1 MNFLDRA
8 IANFGYEIKDIA
20 QQRDGTYRTPKSARQ
35 SIVSAQRY
43 SGGFSTFNNQR
54 QQLLAYKDWVYIA
67 VKAVAEQCA
76 AIDLRLFENH
86 TKVNNRTLAQKLIE
100 NPIRAKEYMSQ
111 RVNYVAKKDGRLT
124 YRKNVAALE
133 ELDIHPFLSLLNRPN
148 EHMDKNEFFEM
159 TFLHLE
165 LTGNAY
171 WFISRKNGK
180 PDELWPL
187 MPNCIQIVPDEKH
200 FIVGYVYTTDG
211 VQVPL
216 NPEDVV
222 HHRLGNPSDMRY
234 GFSPVMAGATTIDTD
249 FQAGEFN
256 RRFFYNTAV
265 PDGFLTIEDTMD
277 EKTFKRI
284 RSEWDNA
291 YGGSTNAHRTA
302 ILSGGM
308 KYEPISVNQRDM
320 EFFKSRQFSRDQ
332 IFAFFGVP
340 KSILGYDE
348 SMSRSNSDT
357 AERVFMKRNRTR
369 MQRLVNRI
377 TMSLAD
383 DFAENLIVSFTDPVP
398 QDQDQVLNETT
409 KSLGSTNT
417 VAWRTINEIRA
428 ERGLLPVK
436 NGDELFVP
444 NSMRPLTQ
452 TQLRPKPEGT
462 PAVVQEDPSEPSQ
475 EPDDMEPA
483 DKADDPGPSKQPS
496 SSAGDGI
503 ADNGS
508 TTSDTTNVNRG
519 GKALPSFPKSKLLI
533 DNERKQTPFLDHK
546 AHNHVPSDTKVESV
560 DDTLSVYRATY
571 AHQQDAFEQR
581 FLQSSKERFNSQK
594 SEVLFSIHSN
604 ELVSKSVGSMKSKD
618 IRDVLDNLFDKSK
631 SIVSWVSLLGP
642 IYKGAAHA
650 TGNLSIDV
658 LNDPQKYGYD
668 NQKPDKPLTYD
679 NSDVLV
685 QKFLVERPKMI
696 SKGIDQE
703 TDKQLRATLTE
714 GINAGEKM
722 QSLLDRVEKVY
733 GAASGYRAL
742 RIARTES
749 QKTLQYVNERVWD
762 SSGLVE
768 KYIWKTANDPCPKCA
783 PYRNTVKD
791 NQKNY
796 DQLPT
801 VHPLCRCL
809 VMPYKLKNLADIN
822 LEDVIL

>member
-1 MNFLDRA
+1 MTFLDKA
-8 IANFGYEIKDIA
+8 LANFGYEIKDFA
-20 QQRDGTYRTPKSARQ
+20 QQRDGTYKTPKDARQ

-43 SGGFSTFNNQR
+43 NTSFTSFNNQR

-86 TKVNNRTLAQKLIE
+86 TKVNNRTMAHKLIE
-100 NPIRAKEYMSQ
+100 NPVRAKEYLNKKTS
-111 RVNYVAKKDGRLT
+111 YISAKDGKLSYKKD
-124 YRKNVAALE
+124 VAALE
-133 ELDIHPFLSLLNRPN
+133 EVDAHPLLTLLNRPN
-148 EHMDKNEFFEM
+148 PHMDKNEFFEM
-159 TFLHLE
+159 AFLHLE

-171 WFISRKNGK
+171 WFVSRQNGK
-180 PDELWPL
+180 PVELWPL
-187 MPNCIQIVPDEKH
+187 MPNTMQIVPDEKH

-249 FQAGEFN
+249 SQAAEFN

-265 PDGFLTIEDTMD
+265 PDGFLTIEDSMD

-284 RSEWDNA
+284 RSEWDSA

-308 KYEPISVNQRDM
+308 KYEPITVNQRDM

-383 DFAENLIVSFTDPVP
+383 DFADNLIVSFTDPVP

-428 ERGLLPVK
+428 ERGLLPVE

-452 TQLRPKPEGT
+452 TQLRPKPEGA
-462 PAVVQEDPSEPSQ
+462 PAVIEEDPSDPEQ
-475 EPDDMEPA
+475 NPDNMDEAPKSTDA
-483 DKADDPGPSKQPS
+483 GPVKPGT
-496 SSAGDGI
+496 AGDGV

-508 TTSDTTNVNRG
+508 ATSDATNTNRAS
-519 GKALPSFPKSKLLI
+519 KKLPLFPKSKLAPT
-533 DNERKQTPFLDHK
+533 RP
-546 AHNHVPSDTKVESV
+546 HNHFLALSHSHGLSDEDRELFIPAKGV
-560 DDTLSVYRATY
+560 DDNDSVYRIAY
-571 AHQQDAFEQR
+571 RHQQDSFEQR
-581 FLQSSKERFNSQK
+581 FLKTAKERFNAQK
-594 SEVLFSIHSN
+594 MEVIFNLQSDD
-604 ELVSKSVGSMKSKD
+604 LVSKAIKTKD
-618 IRDVLDNLFDKSK
+618 FRDAIDNLFDKAK
-631 SIVSWVSLLGP
+631 SAKDWLGSLLP
-642 IYKGAAHA
+642 IYRGTANAA
-650 TGNLSIDV
+650 GNLSADV
-658 LNDPQKYGYD
+658 LNDPQKYGYSTPSP
-668 NQKPDKPLTYD
+668 NEKVTYD
-679 NSDVLV
+679 NADALV
-685 QKFLVERPKMI
+685 QQFFAERANKV
-696 SKGIDQE
+696 SGIIDGE

-714 GINAGEKM
+714 GVNAGEKM
-722 QSLLDRVEKVY
+722 QDLLDRVEKVY

-749 QKTLQYVNERVWD
+749 QNALQYVNERVWS
-762 SSGLVE
+762 SSGLVD
-768 KYIWKTANDPCPKCA
+768 KYIWKTAIDPCQLCA
-783 PYRNTVKD
+783 PYRNVVKD
-791 NQKNY
+791 TPQDY
-796 DQLPT
+796 GGLPT
-801 VHPLCRCL
+801 IHVNCRCTL
-809 VMPYKLKNLADIN
+809 MPYRLKNLADIN
-822 LEDVIL
+822 LDEVSL